1 MRRKFAIAAAALLA
15 FSTPALAHTWPKH
28 HHKYHA
34 GHAGSHP
41 HRRAEPR
48 TNGWAAP
55 DAEARRRQ
63 NDCSN
68 NDCRGINSSNG
79 IGGSGGF

>member
-1 MRRKFAIAAAALLA
+1 MKLVVAAAALAAL
-15 FSTPALAHTWPKH
+15 STPSLAHTWPKS
-28 HHKYHA
+28 HHKHHA
-34 GHAGSHP
+34 GHPTKG
-41 HRRAEPR
+41 AEPQAHD
-48 TNGWAAP
+48 WSAP

-68 NDCRGINSSNG
+68 DDCRGINSSNG